1 MAMKPIRPLAIL
13 LAAVLCG
20 GCVVS
25 GGGMDDG
32 VDEKAVTAAIPA
44 ADPAPSPDQASDQM
58 TVRNAVSA
66 ADLSAAENQRPW
78 ANADTGATGV
88 ITAIAESRA
97 GDTICRTF
105 QTSRQRFDGI
115 ALYNGEACT
124 KGGGQWTLTRFAEGQ

>member
-1 MAMKPIRPLAIL
+1 MAMNPIRPLAIIL
-13 LAAVLCG
+13 FATLCS
-20 GCVVS
+20 GCVVL
-25 GGGMDDG
+25 GGDPG
-32 VDEKAVTAAIPA
+32 VDEGAVTSGIP
-44 ADPAPSPDQASDQM
+44 PQAPTTPPDQASDQM

-66 ADLSAAENQRPW
+66 IDLSAAEGEPRSW

>member
-1 MAMKPIRPLAIL
+1 
-13 LAAVLCG
+13 
-20 GCVVS
+20 
-25 GGGMDDG
+25 
-32 VDEKAVTAAIPA
+32 
-44 ADPAPSPDQASDQM
+44 M

-66 ADLSAAENQRPW
+66 ADLSAASGEPRSW

-115 ALYNGEACT
+115 ALYKGETCT

>member
-1 MAMKPIRPLAIL
+1 MNPTRPLAIL
-13 LAAVLCG
+13 LLASFCG
-20 GCVVS
+20 GCVVA
-25 GGGMDDG
+25 GGGMEDG
-32 VDEKAVTAAIPA
+32 VDDKAVTSAI
-44 ADPAPSPDQASDQM
+44 APSTPATTPDQASDQM

-66 ADLSAAENQRPW
+66 ADLSATGSDRPW

-88 ITAIAESRA
+88 ITAINESRA

-115 ALYNGEACT
+115 ALYNGETCT

>member
-1 MAMKPIRPLAIL
+1 MAMKPIRPLAMIL
-13 LAAVLCG
+13 LATLCS
-20 GCVVS
+20 GCVVL
-25 GGGMDDG
+25 GGGADAG
-32 VDEKAVTAAIPA
+32 IDETVTAGIP
-44 ADPAPSPDQASDQM
+44 PQEPTTPPDQASDQM

-66 ADLSAAENQRPW
+66 ADLSAADGEPRSW

-115 ALYNGEACT
+115 ALYKGEACT
-124 KGGGQWTLTRFAEGQ
+124 KGGGQWTLTRFAEGP

>member
-1 MAMKPIRPLAIL
+1 MAMNPIRPLAIL
-13 LAAVLCG
+13 VAASLCG

-25 GGGMDDG
+25 GGGIEDA
-32 VDEKAVTAAIPA
+32 VDEKAVTAAIAPSAPA
-44 ADPAPSPDQASDQM
+44 ATPDQASDQM

-66 ADLSAAENQRPW
+66 ADLSATEGQRPW

-124 KGGGQWTLTRFAEGQ
+124 KGGGQWTLTHFAEGQ